1 MSGPLAD
8 RIDLHVHVPPVALA
22 RLSTRD
28 TGSDSAT
35 IRVQVEQARALQRL
49 RYASDGACNARA
61 PGRWLETHG
70 RLDPGARQ
78 LLTSAGERLHLSA
91 RAFHRVL
98 RVARTIAD
106 LGGDDAIRPSH
117 VAEAVGYRPRSA
129 QAESVRG
136 LALA

>member
-1 MSGPLAD
+1 M
-8 RIDLHVHVPPVALA
+8 ALA

-28 TGSDSAT
+28 SGVDSAT
-35 IRVQVEQARALQRL
+35 IRGRVEQARARQRL
-49 RYASDGACNARA
+49 RYASDGGCNARA

-70 RLDPGARQ
+70 GLEPPARQ
-78 LLTSAGERLHLSA
+78 LLTSAGERLQLSA

-106 LGGDDAIRPSH
+106 LDGDESVRSAH
-117 VAEAVGYRPRSA
+117 VAEAVGYRPRT
-129 QAESVRG
+129 AEAEPPRG